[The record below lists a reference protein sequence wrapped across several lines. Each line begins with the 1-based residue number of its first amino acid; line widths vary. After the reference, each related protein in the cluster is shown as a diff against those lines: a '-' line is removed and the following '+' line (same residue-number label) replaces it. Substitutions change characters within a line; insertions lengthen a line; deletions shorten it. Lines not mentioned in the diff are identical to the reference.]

1 MFLIKEQ
8 FVKPE
13 QIFENLIKLS
23 LFDNNKYFIFNRK
36 SFLLLNQYL
45 NLDIYNKIDMV
56 ENVVYTHKNLF
67 YIIVDN
73 NLKNYVYNCNLNELQ
88 LYTRIKKIKKIVKN
102 N

>member
-23 LFDNNKYFIFNRK
+23 IFDNNKYFIFNRK

-56 ENVVYTHKNLF
+56 EK
-67 YIIVDN
+67 
-73 NLKNYVYNCNLNELQ
+73 CC
-88 LYTRIKKIKKIVKN
+88 LYS
-102 N
+102 